1 VNFPAQPSAR
11 GSGDADRLVAEAI
24 ELRRAGRRQASA
36 ERFERALAQMPDHA
50 GALTSYAMLLLDA
63 GDAQAATDLA
73 ERAIKVDPGRMSAH
87 HVLGRAKCQAGNLAA
102 GIASLRRAVALRPD
116 AFEVEIDLGKALY
129 DALALEDAER
139 HLRHARDLAP
149 LSAEVHIRLGNLYR
163 RRQRHDEALAAYHRA
178 VELDAG
184 MAQAH
189 NNLGTMLAELG
200 DGEAAVAALRQAL
213 VLAPD
218 RPSTWSNLLLAS
230 SWSDRLPAAEIAA
243 EHRAYGR
250 HFGVQVQPLAPI
262 ALRSFQGRRLKI
274 GYVSSDFRGHA
285 VAVFMQP
292 LLTHHD
298 RQRFEIYALYNFTA
312 DDEVTA
318 HIRTLVEHF
327 IPVAGMT
334 DRELAEWIRAE
345 GIDILVDLN
354 GHTAHNRL
362 PLFLLKPA
370 PIQITWLGYLA
381 TTGLPTMDYR
391 LTDARADPPGRTEAL
406 HTETL
411 WRLPD
416 SLWCYEPYCFAPEV
430 GPLPA
435 LRNGHVTFA
444 SLNNPAKISATILGL
459 WARILRA
466 LPDARLFLIRSALED
481 RTSALERFF
490 AAHGVDPS
498 RVDFLARQSTAD
510 YLALYSRV
518 DVALDTW
525 PCAGGT
531 TTCDALWMGVPPIT
545 LAGERSFSR
554 SGASVLTAVDAPE
567 LIAETADDYVAK
579 ATALAQDLPRLATLR
594 GTLRDRVRTSPL
606 VDAARFA
613 AAIEHAY
620 VVMAERA
627 IAVAE
632 SARP

>member
-36 ERFERALAQMPDHA
+36 ERFERALAQKPDHA

-73 ERAIKVDPGRMSAH
+73 ERAVKVDPERMSAH
-87 HVLGRAKCQAGNLAA
+87 HVLGRARCQAGDLAA
-102 GIASLRRAVALRPD
+102 GIASLKRAVALRPD

-129 DALALEDAER
+129 DAVALEDAER
-139 HLRHARDLAP
+139 HLRHALDLAP

-163 RRQRHDEALAAYHRA
+163 RQQRHDEALAAYRRA
-178 VELDAG
+178 VKLDAG
-184 MAQAH
+184 IAQAH
-189 NNLGTMLAELG
+189 NNLGTLLAELG
-200 DGEAAVAALRQAL
+200 DGEAALAALRQAL
-213 VLAPD
+213 ALAPD

-250 HFGVQVQPLAPI
+250 HFGAQIQPMAPI
-262 ALRSFQGRRLKI
+262 AVRPFRARRLKI

-298 RQRFEIYALYNFTA
+298 RQRFEIYGLYNFTA

-318 HIRTLVEHF
+318 HIRRLVEHF
-327 IPVAGMT
+327 VPVAGMT
-334 DRELAEWIRAE
+334 DGELAEWIRGE

-370 PIQITWLGYLA
+370 PIQVTWLGYLA

-391 LTDARADPPGRTEAL
+391 LTDARADPPGRTDSL

-416 SLWCYEPYCFAPEV
+416 SLWCYEPHRFAPAV
-430 GPLPA
+430 APLPA
-435 LRNGHVTFA
+435 LRTGHLTFA
-444 SLNNPAKISATILGL
+444 SLNNPAKVSATILGL
-459 WARILRA
+459 WARILQA
-466 LPDARLFLIRSALED
+466 VSDARLLLIRSALD
-481 RTSALERFF
+481 ARTAELERFF
-490 AAHGVDPS
+490 AGRGVDPR
-498 RVDFLARQSTAD
+498 RVEFLARRSTAD
-510 YLALYSRV
+510 YLALYDSV

-531 TTCDALWMGVPPIT
+531 TTCDALWMGVPTIT

-554 SGASVLTAVDAPE
+554 SGASVLAVVGMPE
-567 LIAETADDYVAK
+567 LVTETADDYVAR
-579 ATALAQDLPRLATLR
+579 ATALAENLPGLATLR
-594 GTLRDRVRTSPL
+594 DTLRERVRASPL
-606 VDAARFA
+606 VDARRFA
-613 AAIEHAY
+613 SAIEHAY
-620 VVMAERA
+620 VAMAERA
-627 IAVAE
+627 LAGAE
-632 SARP
+632 GARP

>member
-1 VNFPAQPSAR
+1 
-11 GSGDADRLVAEAI
+11 
-24 ELRRAGRRQASA
+24 
-36 ERFERALAQMPDHA
+36 
-50 GALTSYAMLLLDA
+50 
-63 GDAQAATDLA
+63 
-73 ERAIKVDPGRMSAH
+73 MSAH

-116 AFEVEIDLGKALY
+116 AFEVEFDLGKALF
-129 DALALEDAER
+129 DALALEDAQR
-139 HLRHARDLAP
+139 HLAHARELAP
-149 LSAEVHIRLGNLYR
+149 LSAEVHITLGNLYR
-163 RRQRHDEALAAYHRA
+163 RRYRHEDALAAYRRA

-184 MAQAH
+184 IAQAH
-189 NNLGTMLAELG
+189 NNLGALLAELG
-200 DGEAAVAALRQAL
+200 DGDGAIVAFRQAL
-213 VLAPD
+213 ALAPD
-218 RPSTWSNLLLAS
+218 RPSTWSNLLLAL

-250 HFGVQVQPLAPI
+250 HFGTRIRALAPI
-262 ALRSFQGRRLKI
+262 ALRPLPGRRLKI

-285 VAVFMQP
+285 VAVFIQP
-292 LLTHHD
+292 LLAHHD
-298 RQRFEIYALYNFTA
+298 RQRFEIYGFYNFTA
-312 DDEVTA
+312 DDEATA

-327 IPVAGMT
+327 VPVAGLS
-334 DRELAEWIRAE
+334 DGELAERIRKE

-370 PIQITWLGYLA
+370 PIQVTWLGYLA

-416 SLWCYEPYCFAPEV
+416 SLWCYEPYRFAPEV
-430 GPLPA
+430 APLPA

-444 SLNNPAKISATILGL
+444 SLNNPAKVSATILGL
-459 WARILRA
+459 WACILQA
-466 LPDARLFLIRSALED
+466 VPEARLLLIRSALD
-481 RTSALERFF
+481 GRTAELERFF
-490 AAHGVDPS
+490 AGRGVDPR
-498 RVDFLARQSTAD
+498 RVNFLAWRSTAD
-510 YLALYSRV
+510 YLALYNGV

-531 TTCDALWMGVPPIT
+531 TTCDALWMGVSPVT

-554 SGASVLTAVDAPE
+554 SGASMLATVGMPQLV
-567 LIAETADDYVAK
+567 AETGDEYVAR
-579 ATALAQDLPRLATLR
+579 ATALAQDLPRLATMR
-594 GTLRDRVRTSPL
+594 GTLRERVRASPL

-613 AAIEHAY
+613 AAVEQAY
-620 VVMAERA
+620 VAMAERA
-627 IAVAE
+627 VAGGE
-632 SARP
+632 QP

>member
-1 VNFPAQPSAR
+1 VNNPAQSDAPGAA
-11 GSGDADRLVAEAI
+11 DADGLVAEAI
-24 ELRRAGRRQASA
+24 ALRRAGQRQASA
-36 ERFERALAQMPDHA
+36 ARFEQALARDPGHP
-50 GALTSYAMLLLDA
+50 GALTSYAMLLLET
-63 GDAQAATDLA
+63 GDAQSAARLA
-73 ERAIKVDPGRMSAH
+73 ERALEVDPGRMSAH

-116 AFEVEIDLGKALY
+116 AFEVEFDLGKALF
-129 DALALEDAER
+129 DALALEDAQK
-139 HLRHARDLAP
+139 HLAHARELAP
-149 LSAEVHIRLGNLYR
+149 LSAEVHITLGNLYR
-163 RRQRHDEALAAYHRA
+163 RRYRHEDALAAYRRA

-184 MAQAH
+184 IAQAH
-189 NNLGTMLAELG
+189 NNLGALLAELG
-200 DGEAAVAALRQAL
+200 DGDGAIVAFRQAL
-213 VLAPD
+213 ALAPD
-218 RPSTWSNLLLAS
+218 RPSTWSNLLLAL

-250 HFGVQVQPLAPI
+250 HFGTRIRALAPI
-262 ALRSFQGRRLKI
+262 ALRPLPGRRLKI

-292 LLTHHD
+292 LLAHHD
-298 RQRFEIYALYNFTA
+298 RQRFEIYGFYNFTA
-312 DDEVTA
+312 DDEATA

-327 IPVAGMT
+327 VPVAGLS
-334 DRELAEWIRAE
+334 DGELAERIRKE

-370 PIQITWLGYLA
+370 PIQVTWLGYLA

-416 SLWCYEPYCFAPEV
+416 SLWCYEPYRFAPEV
-430 GPLPA
+430 APLPA

-444 SLNNPAKISATILGL
+444 SLNNPAKVSATILGL
-459 WARILRA
+459 WACILQA
-466 LPDARLFLIRSALED
+466 VPEARLLLIRSALD
-481 RTSALERFF
+481 GRTAELERFF
-490 AAHGVDPS
+490 AGRGVDPR
-498 RVDFLARQSTAD
+498 RVNFLAWRSTAD
-510 YLALYSRV
+510 YLALYNGV

-531 TTCDALWMGVPPIT
+531 TTCDALWMGVSPVT

-554 SGASVLTAVDAPE
+554 SGASMLATVGMPQLV
-567 LIAETADDYVAK
+567 AETGDEYVAR
-579 ATALAQDLPRLATLR
+579 ATALAQDLPRLATMR
-594 GTLRDRVRTSPL
+594 GTLRERVRASPL

-613 AAIEHAY
+613 AAVEQAY
-620 VVMAERA
+620 VAMAERA
-627 IAVAE
+627 VAGGE
-632 SARP
+632 QP